1 MDKKVHLSFKTFTLF
16 ALLLPL
22 LILPVH
28 ALEKEKADKITSFEE
43 LEKAI
48 VQTQEKIKE
57 NPEDVEEYCRLA
69 QLMLKKGQYDAA
81 KQSLQNVLNIKPNHI
96 GSLLTLSRVYWGLY
110 QFEKGEETFK
120 KVEALDPENR
130 KAQFLEATF
139 AIDRMDFDAAL
150 SIYQSI
156 LEKKP
161 ESAEALCGIAEV
173 FYWRDQFE
181 ESEKY
186 IKKCLS
192 LNPEI
197 SRAYLI
203 QSLIHR
209 LRQENDEW
217 KETGL
222 KAVELAPFDEL
233 ARTNMAKIFM
243 RGEGKM
249 DEGYEQA
256 QIALKINPYS
266 YNSHLFLGT
275 GWTPKNY
282 KEQKIE
288 GDEETVNKI
297 KELLK
302 EGDGFLLNQEFGK
315 ANTAFIK
322 VLKLAPSNITA
333 QIGKGTLNYHLKE
346 YRTALS
352 WFFKVLDIE
361 PDYGLAHYGVCQSLL
376 RLKDRINV
384 RFAEIEKEFAAKDEA
399 EPPFLREV
407 FINYEQLDPE
417 IQKIIRF
424 SVKPLNNYL
433 KVLKDGH
440 ATFYLIPFH
449 KLLWECPYLDK
460 MKGTRT
466 FDKRLWDDVKGCGG
480 FNSTSGSDWEKD
492 VKYHRFNVVA
502 HEFAHQVHSFLSEE
516 LKKEIKRLFLKAKKE
531 RITLDFY
538 ADFNEWEYFA
548 VGVEAYVSEEKL
560 ADQKIGYGHT
570 RRELLGKDP
579 DLYNFIKSLS
589 EQERYLENE
598 IKAVV
603 R

>member
-1 MDKKVHLSFKTFTLF
+1 MDKKVHLFFKTFTLF
-16 ALLLPL
+16 TLLLLL

-28 ALEKEKADKITSFEE
+28 ALEKGKVEKITSFEE

-57 NPEDVEEYCRLA
+57 NPEEVEEYCRLA

-96 GSLLTLSRVYWGLY
+96 DSLLTLSRVYWGLY

-120 KVEALDPENR
+120 KVKALDPENR

-181 ESEKY
+181 KSEKY

-233 ARTNMAKIFM
+233 ARTNLAKIFM
-243 RGEGKM
+243 RGESKM
-249 DEGYEQA
+249 DEGYEQI
-256 QIALKINPYS
+256 QTALKINPYS

-297 KELLK
+297 IELIK
-302 EGDGFLLNQEFGK
+302 EGDGFLLNQEFDK
-315 ANTAFIK
+315 ADIAFSEA
-322 VLKLAPSNITA
+322 LKLAPSNITA
-333 QIGKGTLNYHLKE
+333 QIGKGTMNYHRKE
-346 YRTALS
+346 YRIALS

-361 PDYGLAHYGVCQSLL
+361 SDYGLAHYGVCQSLL

-384 RFAEIEKEFAAKDEA
+384 RFSEIEKEFAAKDEA
-399 EPPFLREV
+399 EPPYLREV
-407 FINYEQLDPE
+407 FINYEQLDAE
-417 IQKIIRF
+417 LQKIIRF

-433 KVLKDGH
+433 KVLKDGG

-449 KLLWECPYLDK
+449 KLLWECPYL
-460 MKGTRT
+460 
-466 FDKRLWDDVKGCGG
+466 
-480 FNSTSGSDWEKD
+480 
-492 VKYHRFNVVA
+492 A
-502 HEFAHQVHSFLSEE
+502 
-516 LKKEIKRLFLKAKKE
+516 
-531 RITLDFY
+531 
-538 ADFNEWEYFA
+538 
-548 VGVEAYVSEEKL
+548 
-560 ADQKIGYGHT
+560 
-570 RRELLGKDP
+570 
-579 DLYNFIKSLS
+579 
-589 EQERYLENE
+589 
-598 IKAVV
+598 
-603 R
+603 